1 MRDGMPA
8 DGAIFASIMKRIR
21 HIGLRG
27 STVKCGP
34 QKHLREILAKGGL

>member
-21 HIGLRG
+21 HIALKR
-27 STVKCGP
+27 SAPKCGP
-34 QKHLREILAKGGL
+34 QKHLREILAEGGS